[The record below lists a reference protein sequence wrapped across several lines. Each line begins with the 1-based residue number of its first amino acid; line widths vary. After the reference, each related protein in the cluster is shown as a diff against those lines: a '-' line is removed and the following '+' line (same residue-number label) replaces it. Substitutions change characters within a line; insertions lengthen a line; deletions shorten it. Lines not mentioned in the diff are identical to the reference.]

1 MARTS
6 SYEAKHSTSED
17 SSCGG
22 FWWLRHDRQC
32 DIVKFFV
39 DMWPNSQPWV
49 WRMGGHFAPLTCL
62 GWALRLSV
70 GWWGCF
76 FISFFC
82 GFFLHCLTKFD
93 VQNGLGQIKW
103 TQWYS
108 FLKPSQLPRNF
119 VVIEMLRSLVERTG
133 FAGSVKQMM
142 FHLGPSRVGP
152 PVNLALLI
160 VFEEWIFQ
168 KHHDRCW
175 STLVWTPKRDA

>member
-1 MARTS
+1 MSMANGWPFRTINLPWLS
-6 SYEAKHSTSED
+6 PAPF
-17 SSCGG
+17 CG
-22 FWWLRHDRQC
+22 LMRVLLYQ
-32 DIVKFFV
+32 
-39 DMWPNSQPWV
+39 
-49 WRMGGHFAPLTCL
+49 
-62 GWALRLSV
+62 
-70 GWWGCF
+70 
-76 FISFFC
+76 FFC

-160 VFEEWIFQ
+160 VFEE
-168 KHHDRCW
+168 
-175 STLVWTPKRDA
+175 